1 MVDSSRVGGGV
12 VGRDAGR
19 LEGAAATVARF
30 RQRFLEK
37 IAAGEFDLPM
47 LPEIASMVMAAT
59 QDDNCDAKRLSKLI
73 HRDASLAGNVLKLAN
88 SPLYAPAAPIV
99 SLQQA
104 VSRLG
109 MKRIREIALVA
120 ACQARLFKAPGHD
133 RRVHDVFRHSI
144 AAAAFAQEIARMR
157 RWNVEEAFLCGLLHD
172 AGKPVLLQLLSDVER
187 ELDVSAE
194 EGVVDDILQELH
206 GVVGGQLVESWKLP
220 ARLAETIACHHAPH
234 DAEAAG
240 QSAMMTS
247 VADDLAHFALGTRPV
262 TEEQLRSHPMLAPL
276 NLYRDELETLMALTP
291 SVKATADAIA

>member
-1 MVDSSRVGGGV
+1 MPQASRIESV
-12 VGRDAGR
+12 A
-19 LEGAAATVARF
+19 ETVARF
-30 RQRFLEK
+30 RERFLEK
-37 IAAGEFDLPM
+37 IAEGAFELPM
-47 LPEIASMVMAAT
+47 LPEVASLVMAAT
-59 QDDNCDAKRLSKLI
+59 QDENCDAKRLSKLI

-88 SPLYAPAAPIV
+88 SPLYAPVAPIV

-133 RRVHDVFRHSI
+133 RRLHDLFRHSI
-144 AAAAFAQEIARMR
+144 AAAFFAQEIARMR

-172 AGKPVLLQLLSDVER
+172 SGKPVLLQLLVDVQK
-187 ELDVSAE
+187 ELDVSVE
-194 EGVVDDILQELH
+194 EGVVDDILQEMH
-206 GVVGGQLVESWKLP
+206 GAVGSRLVESWKLP

-240 QSAMMTS
+240 PTAMMTN
-247 VADDLAHFALGTRPV
+247 VADDLAHFALGTRSV

-276 NLYRDELETLMALTP
+276 NLYRDELDTLIALKET
-291 SVKATADAIA
+291 VKATADAIA